1 MTPEYAFEDDVTSAD
16 EFRAVLGQVLD
27 AAETNG
33 VDARGSWVYRDRE
46 LRSHLEVMVLEL
58 ESD

>member
-1 MTPEYAFEDDVTSAD
+1 MTPEYAFEDDVTSAE
-16 EFRAVLGQVLD
+16 EFRAVLGQLLD
-27 AAETNG
+27 AAETND
-33 VDARGSWVYRDRE
+33 VDARGSWVFRDGK